1 MKPFNLTVLLF
12 CLVTYGYGRPS
23 TNEESDEISRDAKK
37 DKYFQQSWAEHR
49 GFAETAEDG
58 VQAIPFYGGGKGKYL
73 VIHPSGRTT
82 VEDHK
87 PSLLPEVPKDDEE
100 DVGQEGDG
108 DSPGTASEEPPNE
121 SVSVNLPPDNASVA
135 EAKPVG
141 LAIAGTGGV
150 ASSKPVATAVVGPG
164 GLALAKPVATAIAG
178 IPGAEALVGVAGN
191 GGKTKNKAAAAAAAA
206 VTPKPSKATAGAGV
220 KSKRAAAVDQRG
232 PVHASAAA
240 VWPTYPLYKIPESHS
255 WGFILRPVYNDYGL
269 TN

>member
-1 MKPFNLTVLLF
+1 M
-12 CLVTYGYGRPS
+12 
-23 TNEESDEISRDAKK
+23 
-37 DKYFQQSWAEHR
+37 
-49 GFAETAEDG
+49 
-58 VQAIPFYGGGKGKYL
+58 
-73 VIHPSGRTT
+73 IHPSGKTT

-87 PSLLPEVPKDDEE
+87 PPHSDVPREDDEE
-100 DVGQEGDG
+100 NVGQEGDG
-108 DSPGTASEEPPNE
+108 DSGTASEEPPNE

-191 GGKTKNKAAAAAAAA
+191 GGKSKNKAVPTLEA
-206 VTPKPSKATAGAGV
+206 TTTSPSKKVVGQTSG
-220 KSKRAAAVDQRG
+220 KTKRSMAIVRESNDN
-232 PVHASAAA
+232 SAII
-240 VWPTYPLYKIPESHS
+240 WPTYPLYKLPQSHS
-255 WGFILRPVYNDYGL
+255 WGFILRPVYGIQ

>member
-1 MKPFNLTVLLF
+1 M
-12 CLVTYGYGRPS
+12 
-23 TNEESDEISRDAKK
+23 
-37 DKYFQQSWAEHR
+37 
-49 GFAETAEDG
+49 
-58 VQAIPFYGGGKGKYL
+58 PFYGSGKGKYL
-73 VIHPSGRTT
+73 IIHPSGKTT

-87 PSLLPEVPKDDEE
+87 PSSWTGSDVPREDEE
-100 DVGQEGDG
+100 ENVGQEGDG
-108 DSPGTASEEPPNE
+108 DSGSTSSEEPPNE

-191 GGKTKNKAAAAAAAA
+191 SGKHKT
-206 VTPKPSKATAGAGV
+206 KATAAASSTAASTSQPPKKQTAVKNRRSVPAGG
-220 KSKRAAAVDQRG
+220 DDNDDT
-232 PVHASAAA
+232 

-255 WGFILRPVYNDYGL
+255 WGFILRPVYGARRTD
-269 TN
+269 